1 MKFLFVQDYHHKYR
15 YFCLEQSPQ
24 IQVKFSRWQKI
35 WDKARKKLMLLP
47 AKTLYQEQALA
58 KGLKLEEEYV
68 HIMVSGL
75 ISPKKLKTKFYFFLQ
90 KQRAKHI
97 LFLIGETLLLPISG
111 LAAILPGPNVFFG
124 ILALLM
130 ITHWQALR
138 GTNRLLK
145 KTPQFIPTSFLKE
158 WEEALKSKKEDSLTS
173 ALEKIS
179 SVYGLPHIRK
189 LLWK

>member
-15 YFCLEQSPQ
+15 YFCLEQSSQ

-47 AKTLYQEQALA
+47 AKEIHQEQALA
-58 KGLKLEEEYV
+58 RALKLEEENV
-68 HIMVSGL
+68 QIMVSGL
-75 ISPKKLKTKFYFFLQ
+75 LSPKKLKSKFYFFLQ
-90 KQRAKHI
+90 KQRTKHI
-97 LFLIGETLLLPISG
+97 FFLIGETLLLPLSG

-124 ILALLM
+124 VLALLM

-145 KTPQFIPTSFLKE
+145 KTPQFIPTSLLKE
-158 WEEALKSKKEDSLTS
+158 WEEALKLEKEEHLISILD
-173 ALEKIS
+173 KIS
-179 SVYGLPHIRK
+179 SAYGLPHIRK